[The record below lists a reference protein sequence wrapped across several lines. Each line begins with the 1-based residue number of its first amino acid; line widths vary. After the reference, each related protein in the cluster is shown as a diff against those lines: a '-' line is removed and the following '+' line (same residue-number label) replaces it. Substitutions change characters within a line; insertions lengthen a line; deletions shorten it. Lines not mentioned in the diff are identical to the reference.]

1 VTLTHDLMVTIK
13 VLDLN
18 DECQSWR
25 VKTRLKKL
33 VMLPGRLSLRAR
45 QWVAKVLVPGT
56 WLSWWQR

>member
-1 VTLTHDLMVTIK
+1 MVTIK